1 MLVESTRDQ
10 VFQIS
15 QTVRVVAEYEQDYE
29 TIGEVANNIGIGVQ
43 TLHHPSLIRSY
54 STDDEIGS
62 AIQGILSN
70 GHDNDEVEAQVSWYL
85 TDNGIPFIITCLKG
99 FSQGEW
105 HDMVIYSPDKSWTVG
120 QLEGV
125 AEHFDALFAGEV
137 YRVYVEHAT
146 VFTSPSGDTRTEW
159 NADEDFD
166 RTEVT
171 EKLFTLNADFI
182 KATFNL
188 EVVVEVEG

>member
-1 MLVESTRDQ
+1 MLVETTREQ

-15 QTVRVVAEYEQDYE
+15 PTVRVVAEYEQDYE

-43 TLHHPSLIRSY
+43 TLRVPNLFRKY
-54 STDDEIGS
+54 STDDEVKYEVDEIVS
-62 AIQGILSN
+62 EGILIEDSVT
-70 GHDNDEVEAQVSWYL
+70 DYF
-85 TDNGIPFIITCLKG
+85 TDNGIPFLIYGLKG

-105 HDMVIYSPDKSWTVG
+105 HTIVIYDLKKEWTIE
-120 QLEGV
+120 QLSGV
-125 AEHFDALFAGEV
+125 AEEFDALFAGEV
-137 YRVYVEHAT
+137 YRVYVEHAK
-146 VFTSPSGDTRTEW
+146 VFTAPDGDTRTEW
-159 NADEDFD
+159 SVDDDFD
-166 RTEVT
+166 STEVT